1 MKKTFLLGVLVVSL
15 LTSSIQ
21 GVAAENNIPT
31 KIDGHYISSVDY
43 NGEPIIAIRDLE
55 NYGFSVSWDDY
66 YSRVLLFKDCSEP
79 TYVSALKPN
88 VNPDNVVKMNDTYTI
103 HGDIPTFSINGS
115 GYMYF
120 KDLQKF
126 GTVQGNNAVLDDICM
141 DFTIPC
147 AEGEYIKGES
157 TVPMEIAQQWAR
169 DKGATQKFID
179 IAESYW
185 KYAKQTGIRAEVM
198 YAQAAFE
205 TGFGTYKGSVVPSQ
219 NNWAGIKTRSATGDR
234 TYDHECFA
242 TPDDGVRGHYNHM
255 LAYIGGVPVGQPHGR
270 YFSVCSM
277 PWSGTVEKVEDLSG
291 KWCPR
296 TDYDDTII
304 KFLSEMYAYCC

>member
-1 MKKTFLLGVLVVSL
+1 MKKTFLLGVLVISL
-15 LTSSIQ
+15 LTSSMQ
-21 GVAAENNIPT
+21 VFATTSKHPT
-31 KIDGHYISSVDY
+31 TIDGYSISSVDY
-43 NGEPIIAIRDLE
+43 NGEPMIAIRDLE
-55 NYGFSVSWDDY
+55 NYGFSVSWDEY

-79 TYVSALKPN
+79 TYVSSSKEDIKTENL
-88 VNPDNVVKMNDTYTI
+88 VKMNDTYTI
-103 HGDIPTFSINGS
+103 NGNIQTYSINGS

-126 GTVQGNNAVLDDICM
+126 GTVQGYNVVLDDICM

-147 AEGEYIKGES
+147 EEGEYIKGDT
-157 TVPMEIAQQWAR
+157 TVPLEIAKQWAM
-169 DKGATQKFID
+169 DKGADQRFID

-185 KYAKQTGIRAEVM
+185 KYASMTGLRAEVM

-205 TGFGTYKGSVVPSQ
+205 TGFGTYKGNVVPSQ

-234 TYDHECFA
+234 TYDHECFV

-255 LAYIGGVPVGQPHGR
+255 LAYTGGTVVGIPHGR
-270 YFSVCSM
+270 YYSVSSM
-277 PWSGTVEKVEDLSG
+277 PWAGTVEKVEDLSG

-296 TDYDDTII
+296 ADYSQTII
-304 KFLSEMYAYCC
+304 KFLSEMYSYC